1 MFPASVLALSIALF
15 IANSK
20 EQLIH
25 DGGSPEAAT
34 MYMESQELANYFL
47 HKASHPGLIL
57 LPLEPRTPTGLG
69 AFFSSSTLKSMGMS
83 LEEGGLYS

>member
-1 MFPASVLALSIALF
+1 
-15 IANSK
+15 
-20 EQLIH
+20 
-25 DGGSPEAAT
+25 
-34 MYMESQELANYFL
+34 MYNMESEELANCCLYQTSCQYL
-47 HKASHPGLIL
+47 ML